1 MADDK
6 KRIYLVRHGET
17 EMNRLGVFRG
27 RFEVDLN
34 ERGRKQAAE
43 IANALKGEGIEL
55 LYSGPLRR
63 TRETAEII
71 GRTLGVEYL
80 IDQGFNN
87 INLGQWQGVSKDV
100 VKRDYP
106 EMWTQWQTAP
116 EDLLVPGGET
126 VEDLKRR
133 AYARM
138 LEIVKGSG
146 RPQVSVLGIVTH
158 RSVMKGLAA
167 AFLNVPPPYFWKFY
181 IDNAA
186 YSVFEYDA
194 SGFSLI
200 SWNINSHLSE
210 HVTEVF

>member
-6 KRIYLVRHGET
+6 TRIYLIRHGET

-43 IANALKGEGIEL
+43 IADALKGEGIEL

-80 IDQGFNN
+80 VDEGFNN
-87 INLGQWQGVSKDV
+87 ISLGAWQGVPKDV

-106 EMWTQWQTAP
+106 EMWVQWQTAP
-116 EDLLVPGGET
+116 ERLLVPGGET
-126 VEDLKRR
+126 VEDLKSR
-133 AYARM
+133 AHARI
-138 LEIVKGSG
+138 LEIVSSKTAT
-146 RPQVSVLGIVTH
+146 RPSVLGIVTH

-167 AFLNVPPPYFWKFY
+167 AFLNVPAPYFWKFY

-186 YSVFEYDA
+186 YSIFQHDS